1 MFSNY
6 LVVQPLVFAVPAE
19 LVEVKAAEIWG
30 AASVRGELQ
39 TRLDAMSGEL
49 VCVGGCGCG

>member
-1 MFSNY
+1 M
-6 LVVQPLVFAVPAE
+6 QPLVFAVPAE